1 MYEMVLLSRNL
12 VGKPRIDGGNGELLD
27 EDEPVIEIR
36 VLIEVRVLYRRGE
49 LLCIRVRARKIYAS
63 G

>member
-12 VGKPRIDGGNGELLD
+12 VGKPRIDGGKGELLD

-36 VLIEVRVLYRRGE
+36 VLIEVRVLYMREE